1 MVRLGGGALVVLVGE
16 RTGIEEAKSGG

>member
-1 MVRLGGGALVVLVGE
+1 MVRLGGGAPGVLVGE

>member
-16 RTGIEEAKSGG
+16 RTEKEEAKSGG